1 MLASVQEPCCEWTS
15 AVLAAVG
22 FESLGELGSAAAL
35 NARSGPRNAS
45 KSSKCNGGFII
56 DNVCTE
62 AVVINVLLA
71 RGLSLVLWTP
81 LSPPSGFFLSP
92 SCF

>member
-1 MLASVQEPCCEWTS
+1 M
-15 AVLAAVG
+15 G
-22 FESLGELGSAAAL
+22 FESLGVVGDYDPAELGSAAAL
-35 NARSGPRNAS
+35 NARSGPSDAS

-56 DNVCTE
+56 DNVCAE

-71 RGLSLVLWTP
+71 RGLSVVLWTP